1 MSVTCTI
8 TCTRLWWIRMSWG
21 PELSWQRL
29 RSDPLDSF
37 WNVKNDIM
45 DVAFPAD
52 TDSGPAMPEPCDLNL
67 SCKCVRDVLIS
78 SFFTC
83 YLDLSHKSRE
93 LVLKNK
99 VILTSSPRE
108 AIASLSTQSP
118 CVEFKTFNK
127 HIYSMVPNSI
137 SLYVLHPHS

>member
-1 MSVTCTI
+1 
-8 TCTRLWWIRMSWG
+8 
-21 PELSWQRL
+21 
-29 RSDPLDSF
+29 
-37 WNVKNDIM
+37 M

>member
-1 MSVTCTI
+1 
-8 TCTRLWWIRMSWG
+8 
-21 PELSWQRL
+21 
-29 RSDPLDSF
+29 
-37 WNVKNDIM
+37 M

-67 SCKCVRDVLIS
+67 SYKCVRDVLIS

-108 AIASLSTQSP
+108 AIASLSTPSP